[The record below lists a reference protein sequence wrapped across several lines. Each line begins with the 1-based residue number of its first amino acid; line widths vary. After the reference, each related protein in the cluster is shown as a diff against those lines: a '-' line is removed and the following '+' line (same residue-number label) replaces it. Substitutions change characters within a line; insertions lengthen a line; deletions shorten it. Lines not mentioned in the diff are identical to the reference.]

1 MCFTG
6 NFFHILRSA
15 YFMYKSGFK
24 NKTILFKMH
33 GFNIFCVKRN
43 LSKLDAAGVVSCTF
57 SKISGAGSNGNG
69 RDFVNL

>member
-1 MCFTG
+1 
-6 NFFHILRSA
+6 
-15 YFMYKSGFK
+15 MYKSGFK

-57 SKISGAGSNGNG
+57 SKIPRLVG
-69 RDFVNL
+69 FKILFYL